1 MPTGTD
7 QKYRNNFTLI
17 HGDGARA
24 DRLIRGRRKGR
35 RTKTAAEMVLDREI
49 RGAFA
54 ALEDARGNV
63 PSEAIQ
69 KIREGV
75 QLPVGCLGRRLVE
88 AHAAGCASP
97 AIREIGL
104 RIVRWIDQLCD
115 TSGET
120 ITERV
125 FYQGPRLCA

>member
-1 MPTGTD
+1 MPDVTD
-7 QKYRNNFTLI
+7 RKYRNLMLI
-17 HGDGARA
+17 QGGARGPA
-24 DRLIRGRRKGR
+24 RIIIRGRRKGR
-35 RTKTAAEMVLDREI
+35 RFKTAAEMVLDREI
-49 RGAFA
+49 REAFA
-54 ALEDARGNV
+54 KLEDANGNV

-97 AIREIGL
+97 AIREIGM

-125 FYQGPRLCA
+125 FFQERRWA